1 MSDSVP
7 TKGCAGAHQGHLQE
21 EVNEPAQGDAGK
33 EGAER
38 DHGEGGIWG
47 VGGGSA
53 GDPREGQRE
62 HGGRAECADLR
73 SREVAQAWCF
83 FPDVPRHLHRTAM
96 SVSFLTGAAAQRWA
110 AHARQ

>member
-1 MSDSVP
+1 MNQP
-7 TKGCAGAHQGHLQE
+7 KGMQGRRELR
-21 EVNEPAQGDAGK
+21 GTTG
-33 EGAER
+33 R
-38 DHGEGGIWG
+38 GGYGG

-96 SVSFLTGAAAQRWA
+96 SVSFLTGTAAQRWA
-110 AHARQ
+110 AHAWQ